1 MADEAPIGDQVSA
14 GGPPSKDASTWA
26 MFCHLAGLGWLII
39 PLIGGII
46 GPLILWQIKKDQY
59 PFVDQ
64 HGKEAMNF
72 QISMLIYGLIST
84 VLILACGL
92 GLVLLPLVVI
102 ADVTFAIIAAVK
114 AANGEGWRYPLS
126 IRFIA

>member
-1 MADEAPIGDQVSA
+1 MTDQVSA
-14 GGPPSKDASTWA
+14 GGPPSKDACTWS
-26 MFCHLAGLGWLII
+26 MLCHLAGLAWFII

-59 PFVDQ
+59 PFVDK

-72 QISMLIYGLIST
+72 QISMLIYGLLSGLS
-84 VLILACGL
+84 LICCVGV
-92 GLVLLPLVVI
+92 VLLPLVVI

-114 AANGEGWRYPLS
+114 AGQGENWRYPLS